1 MPPTPFDDEIAR
13 YRREAAQGSVNAM
26 IDLAMCLRDRYRHT
40 GEGGD
45 LLEAVDLLRQVLR
58 YLEPYPE
65 RHVVSV
71 NLSAVLLSHFHA
83 FQDLTALLE
92 AVRRLDRAVPW
103 LTGEDRITAELLR
116 AETLTMLGE
125 ETRDVAHVHAAAE
138 SLSPLPRDPAVL
150 EVLGRV
156 VDVRYQLTRDHAALL
171 EAVGPLADGV
181 RTVPADDPR
190 RPGLLGALGS
200 VLLHSADH
208 TGDES
213 VRADAIAH
221 LREAVAR
228 TPAEDEEAAYL
239 RISLAVGL
247 RDRGRDTGDV
257 AALRES
263 VTLLRE
269 VLDATAAT
277 ARLWGNRCENYLVA
291 VHQLVQQTG
300 DLAILDTA
308 VALGKAARGLGTARP
323 MARLLLGL
331 LLHDRYR
338 CTGLDSDLA
347 DAVTAFTE
355 VVELEPYGSP
365 DHVAALGNLGTVWS
379 SKYRSDDDPEALRR
393 AVTALGTAVRA
404 TAPASV
410 QRAEAQ
416 TAHGDALYA
425 QYELGRD
432 PAVLAAAAHAY
443 RETVAHPSAPS
454 MLRIKAARA
463 WASAEAEAGN
473 WQEATDA
480 YALAVDLLPLVV
492 PRRLARADQQRMLEE
507 LDGLA
512 ADAAAAAL
520 WAGDPQ
526 EAVLLL
532 EFGRGMLGGQILES
546 RSDLSRLRAV
556 APSLADRLRDA
567 FDGLAPTGHLVGTDV
582 DERHARDLLLS
593 DLLEQARALPGF
605 EDFLAPPDHTE
616 LLAVAAD
623 GPVVLINVSR
633 YRSDALIVRPTG
645 VTVVELPGLGPDT
658 VQDRAAAFGA
668 ALDAS
673 TRPGRGEAE
682 AQTVVTEVLAWLW
695 DAVAGP
701 VLRRLGHLAPPSGAW
716 PRVWWSPVGRL
727 ASLPIHAAGRRPGSA
742 TVLDRVISSYTP
754 TLRALRHA
762 REKPRGAVGAAGDEG
777 DGLLVVGLKDAPGG
791 RVLRG
796 VEREVD
802 TVAAMRP
809 ATRLEGPRA
818 TVASVRAA
826 LTSHASVHFACHAV
840 NDPEDPSAGYLLM
853 HDGPLSLLDV
863 SALDLSGARLAVL
876 SACGTSLGAHRIPDE
891 SLHLVSA
898 FQLAGHPQV
907 VGTLWKVN
915 DLVARLVAQDLH
927 AGLRVG
933 QDAATALHHAVLR
946 CRERFGTAPTLW
958 AAYLCSGR

>member
-1 MPPTPFDDEIAR
+1 VPRTPFDDEIAR
-13 YRREAAQGSVNAM
+13 YRRQAARGSVNAM
-26 IDLAMCLRDRYRHT
+26 VDLAMCLRDRYRHT

-45 LLEAVDLLRQVLR
+45 LLEGVELLRQVLG

-65 RHVVSV
+65 RYTVSV
-71 NLSAVLLSHFHA
+71 NLSAVLGDHFEA

-92 AVRRLDRAVPW
+92 AVRRLDEAVPW

-116 AETLTMLGE
+116 AETLTTLGH
-125 ETRDVAHVHAAAE
+125 ETREASYVHTATE
-138 SLSPLPRDPAVL
+138 RVSLLPRDPATL
-150 EVLGRV
+150 TVLGRV
-156 VDVRYQLTRDHAALL
+156 LDVRYQLTHDHAALL
-171 EAVGPLADGV
+171 RSAGPLIDGV
-181 RTVPADDPR
+181 RDVPADDPS
-190 RPGLLGALGS
+190 RPGLLGALGA

-213 VRADAIAH
+213 VRSDAIGY

-228 TPAEDEEAAYL
+228 TPGGDGRGPDHKVALAA
-239 RISLAVGL
+239 AL
-247 RDRGRDTGDV
+247 RDRGRHTGDV
-257 AALRES
+257 SALRES
-263 VTLLRE
+263 VSLLRE
-269 VLDATAAT
+269 VLDATPPT
-277 ARLWGNRCENYLVA
+277 ARPWGNHCENYLSA
-291 VHQLVQQTG
+291 VHHLVERTG
-300 DLAILDTA
+300 DLATLDSA
-308 VALGKAARGLGTARP
+308 VALARAAHGPGTAGATVP
-323 MARLLLGL
+323 LLLGL
-331 LLHDRYR
+331 LHHERYR
-338 CTGLDSDLA
+338 RTGLDSDLA

-355 VVELEPYGSP
+355 VVDLEPYGSS
-365 DHVAALGNLGTVWS
+365 DHVSALGNLGTVWLS
-379 SKYRSDDDPEALRR
+379 AYGADGDPDALRR
-393 AVTALGTAVRA
+393 SVTALGSAVRA
-404 TAPASV
+404 TVPDSV
-410 QRAEAQ
+410 QRAQAQ
-416 TAHGDALYA
+416 ISYGDALHA
-425 QYELGRD
+425 RYELGGD
-432 PAVLAAAAHAY
+432 PGVLAAAAHAY
-443 RETVAHPSAPS
+443 RETAEQPSAPA
-454 MLRIKAARA
+454 MLRIKGARA
-463 WASAEAEAGN
+463 WAFTEAEAGN
-473 WQEATDA
+473 WQKAADA
-480 YALAVDLLPLVV
+480 YAFAVHLLPLVV

-532 EFGRGMLGGQILES
+532 ELGRGMLGGQVLES
-546 RSDLSRLRAV
+546 RGDLSRLRAT
-556 APSLADRLRDA
+556 APALADRLRDA
-567 FDGLAPTGHLVGTDV
+567 FDGLAPTGHLMGTAV
-582 DERHARDLLLS
+582 DERHARDLLLG

-605 EDFLAPPDHTE
+605 ADFLAPPDHTE

-645 VTVVELPGLGPDT
+645 VTVVELPGLDPDS
-658 VQDRAAAFGA
+658 VADRAASLGA
-668 ALDAS
+668 ALAAS
-673 TRPGRGEAE
+673 TRPGTGEAE
-682 AQTVVTEVLAWLW
+682 AQVVVTEVLAWLW

-727 ASLPIHAAGRRPGSA
+727 ASLPIHAAGRRPGTA

-762 REKPRGAVGAAGDEG
+762 REGRPPAAGDDE
-777 DGLLVVGLKDAPGG
+777 DGLLIVGLKDAPGG
-791 RVLRG
+791 KILRG
-796 VEREVD
+796 AQREAE

-826 LTSHASVHFACHAV
+826 LTSHATVHFACHAV
-840 NDPEDPSAGYLLM
+840 SDPEDPSAGHLLM

-876 SACGTSLGAHRIPDE
+876 SACETSLVADRIPDE

-915 DLVARLVAQDLH
+915 DLVARLVAKDLH
-927 AGLRVG
+927 AGLLEG

-946 CRERFGTAPTLW
+946 CRERFGATPTLW